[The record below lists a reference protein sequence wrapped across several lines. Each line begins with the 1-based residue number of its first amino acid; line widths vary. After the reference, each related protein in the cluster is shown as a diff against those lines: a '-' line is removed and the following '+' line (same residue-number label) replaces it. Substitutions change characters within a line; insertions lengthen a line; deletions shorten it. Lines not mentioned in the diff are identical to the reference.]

1 MKILVALSWWVDS
14 SVVAALLQEQ
24 WHEVHAGFM
33 INYLTDSPNCTTKID
48 LEVAKSVASHLSI
61 PIYTFDYIEEYNDR
75 IISLIYD
82 SYLKG
87 HTPNPDIWCNNLVK
101 FDLFASE
108 ARQAWYDAIATGH
121 YAQIQFCE
129 TIPQL
134 YRGKDH
140 SKDQSYFLSRLDQ
153 EQLSFARF
161 PIGHIP
167 KSEVRELAKKFQLP
181 NALRPDSQGLCFIGK
196 VSMQNFLAERLPSTP
211 GYIVDTNGRKIG
223 EHQGLWRYT
232 LGQRKWI
239 EVWGGPAL
247 YVIKKDQKNNILIV
261 WPKDDPMRDQYRFF
275 VGNWNILCNGDE
287 WKYFQNHP
295 TQLQA
300 EIRYHQTP
308 QNIQKIIPKEGW
320 ILEIEFKEAQ
330 VGGVA
335 GQALVI
341 YSGERVLASGIIE
354 SVE

>member
-1 MKILVALSWWVDS
+1 MKILVALSGWVDS
-14 SVVAALLQEQ
+14 SVVAALLQEH

-33 INYLTDSPNCTTKID
+33 INYLTDRPNCTTRAD
-48 LEVAKSVASHLSI
+48 LEVARHVAAHLSI
-61 PIYTFDYIEEYNDR
+61 PFYTFDYIEEYNDR

-82 SYLKG
+82 GYLKW

-108 ARQAWYDAIATGH
+108 ARQAWYDMIATGH
-121 YAQIQFCE
+121 YAQIQYHAGM
-129 TIPQL
+129 PQL

-167 KSEVRELAKKFQLP
+167 KSEVRDLAKKFQLP

-196 VSMQNFLAERLPSTP
+196 VSMQDFLAERLPSTP
-211 GYIVDTNGRKIG
+211 WDIMDTSGRKIG

-232 LGQRKWI
+232 LGQRKGI

-247 YVIKKDQKNNILIV
+247 YVVKKDQQNNILVV
-261 WPKDDPMRDQYRFF
+261 WPKDDPLRNQYRFLA
-275 VGNWNILCNGDE
+275 GDWNFLCSSDE
-287 WKYFQNHP
+287 WKN
-295 TQLQA
+295 LQYQPESLHA

-308 QNIQKIIPKEGW
+308 QKIQKITQKQGW
-320 ILEIEFKEAQ
+320 LMEIVFIDTQTGWAPW
-330 VGGVA
+330 
-335 GQALVI
+335 QALVL
-341 YSGERVLASGIIE
+341 YHGQRVIASGIIE
-354 SVE
+354 MAE